1 MSNGNSIDEG
11 GESQVPATGT
21 REVHYKQKLTIK
33 KLADKLVEIEADK
46 KWGYEIALLGVESLD
61 YTGIC
66 ELCDIDDIN
75 NDPHLMPSRFMLLK
89 GATDKGLEAKKH
101 LDAFPYPLT
110 AGSKETMS
118 VRSLRRHLILAGFL
132 SEELDDP
139 ADTKTDYELDSA
151 IYDAVCAHIDWAALA
166 VDGELKGGTHKVQ
179 KGDCLS
185 DIADQ
190 YGIREWRLLYQLN
203 KDALGENWD
212 VLKDGLE
219 LTLPDKQHNPLVEWF
234 HTNDWAAFLNPD
246 KGYEYTGKYLS
257 LTFLDEKDDTLEF
270 KDEKGTKVKRK
281 CEIYV
286 TGPVAS
292 LLHSLELEGGDDL
305 DVVIPDT
312 QSIGLWVEGEA
323 ISFNGTQWPP
333 FAEFQES
340 DAGESYGSGVYRN
353 EVELSWDEGE
363 EEEELDT
370 PETASIGDLKST
382 IPNLANPASEAAR
395 QIPSSPR
402 GPF

>member
-1 MSNGNSIDEG
+1 
-11 GESQVPATGT
+11 
-21 REVHYKQKLTIK
+21 
-33 KLADKLVEIEADK
+33 
-46 KWGYEIALLGVESLD
+46 
-61 YTGIC
+61 
-66 ELCDIDDIN
+66 
-75 NDPHLMPSRFMLLK
+75 
-89 GATDKGLEAKKH
+89 
-101 LDAFPYPLT
+101 
-110 AGSKETMS
+110 
-118 VRSLRRHLILAGFL
+118 
-132 SEELDDP
+132 
-139 ADTKTDYELDSA
+139 
-151 IYDAVCAHIDWAALA
+151 